1 MNQFE
6 IYKNN
11 IKISFAKIKYS
22 LHQSPS
28 QVITNDADVSQSS
41 AGTWATATVTSSS
54 STLIKKLMS
63 PSSYSSRFDRI
74 SSGQLSPIEDVY
86 IMLICLS
93 LISFFAALIVPVV
106 CVKPSSSSAA
116 RRNGSKKTAEEN
128 FNSIIL
134 RKQREMS
141 LSKELL
147 EDDDSGGFLPNTV
160 HQRDYLIVIE

>member
-1 MNQFE
+1 M
-6 IYKNN
+6 
-11 IKISFAKIKYS
+11 
-22 LHQSPS
+22 
-28 QVITNDADVSQSS
+28 ITNDADVSQSS
-41 AGTWATATVTSSS
+41 AGTWSTATVTSSS

-106 CVKPSSSSAA
+106 CVKPSSSSSAA

-147 EDDDSGGFLPNTV
+147 DDDDSGGFLPNTV
-160 HQRDYLIVIE
+160 HQRDYLIVIMNC